1 MNTRDKNFTAT
12 KLKKR
17 MEQVAEH
24 IAGYLADLDTADRQE
39 GEAAEALR
47 GAEGQDRTLRAQMQA
62 LKRWRTQG
70 EGFARGPGL
79 R

>member
-1 MNTRDKNFTAT
+1 MNTRDRNFTAT

-39 GEAAEALR
+39 GEAAAARAGKL
-47 GAEGQDRTLRAQMQA
+47 QDKIPPCAQMQA
-62 LKRWRTQG
+62 LKAM
-70 EGFARGPGL
+70 EAR
-79 R
+79 